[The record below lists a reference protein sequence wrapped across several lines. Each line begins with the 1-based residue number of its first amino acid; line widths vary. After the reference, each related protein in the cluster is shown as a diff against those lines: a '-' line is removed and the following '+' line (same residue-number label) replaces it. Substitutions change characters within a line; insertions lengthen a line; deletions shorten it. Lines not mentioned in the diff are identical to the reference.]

1 VFLSVTGYLQIQS
14 GGYLVSQ
21 GFDAAVLKAF
31 IVFIA
36 FTNMRTKAKDA
47 ELDSKE
53 LLKQTLGLF
62 VHDEK

>member
-1 VFLSVTGYLQIQS
+1 MNKRKRMLHFEVQRKRGQRADYGAFL
-14 GGYLVSQ
+14 
-21 GFDAAVLKAF
+21 
-31 IVFIA
+31 VFIA
-36 FTNMRTKAKDA
+36 FTNMRTKAKEA